1 MDPLHGHPGQRGTSS
16 DLQPESWAIFGIA
29 NGGLRVG
36 HGSGTSGDLLRYYA
50 EDGVQSRSHSERQG
64 PHAHDPAMRELLHAV
79 VPQPDA
85 AQAHG
90 RPGGSEASP
99 RLSGPIQFILKLLEF
114 WHLRQDDAVLL
125 LGFDQADASHVIKI
139 LEGTELFRGRDV
151 RDRIAHLFH
160 IRISLSAL
168 FRDLDV
174 ENDWLR
180 ESHSLLN
187 GESPMALLL
196 GGSME
201 ALLLVR
207 EYVDAAAGR

>member
-1 MDPLHGHPGQRGTSS
+1 MDPLHGHTGQRGTPAHV
-16 DLQPESWAIFGIA
+16 QPESWAIFGIA

-36 HGSGTSGDLLRYYA
+36 HGSGTSGDVLRYYA
-50 EDGVQSRSHSERQG
+50 EDGAQSRSHSERQG
-64 PHAHDPAMRELLHAV
+64 PHPHDPVMRDLLHAV
-79 VPQPDA
+79 VPQPNA
-85 AQAHG
+85 AQSHG

-99 RLSGPIQFILKLLEF
+99 RLPGPIQFILKLLEF

-139 LEGTELFRGRDV
+139 LEGTEPFCGRDV

-160 IRISLSAL
+160 IRSSLSAL

-180 ESHSLLN
+180 ESHSLLD
-187 GESPMALLL
+187 GESPMTLLL

>member
-1 MDPLHGHPGQRGTSS
+1 MDPLHGHTGQRGTSA
-16 DLQPESWAIFGIA
+16 DLKPESWASFGIA

-36 HGSGTSGDLLRYYA
+36 HGSGNSGDLLRYYA
-50 EDGVQSRSHSERQG
+50 EDGEQSRSSSERQG
-64 PHAHDPAMRELLHAV
+64 PHPHDSAMRDLLHAV
-79 VPQPDA
+79 APQPNA
-85 AQAHG
+85 AQSHG

-99 RLSGPIQFILKLLEF
+99 RLSGPIQFILKLLGF

-125 LGFDQADASHVIKI
+125 LGFDQADANHVFKS

-160 IRISLSAL
+160 IRSSLSAL
-168 FRDLDV
+168 FRDRDV

-180 ESHSLLN
+180 ESHSLLD
-187 GESPMALLL
+187 GGSPMELLL